1 MTFGTGAGPAR
12 SGKMNP
18 MGASRTYFR
27 ACGLVVWLV
36 MAIAQLAEDGAKG
49 EPVWPVAVG
58 AGLFA
63 AAFWHNTRPGGGA
76 TWQRWAIAL
85 LALQCLGATLVSA
98 EVLVLVAMQVPLVFG
113 PHGRVRW
120 MAGQFLWLACIAAAS
135 LSIGDFEPTF
145 GYSHLPWAAQVTVTI
160 LLVCLWQGFAFF
172 AAVVLENAERTGREL
187 ALRNGELQATQTL
200 LEESAKLGERLRIS
214 RELHDS
220 AGHLLTALSVN
231 LQLAARIVEGPGAE
245 QVRRAHVVARTL
257 LTEVREVVGAMRDE
271 ATINVGLAVQQ
282 LAAAVVRPAIHVD
295 IRNDFEVADPAR
307 AHALFRCVQEMIT
320 NTMRHG
326 DARNLWLYLGVV
338 DGRMKLEARDDG
350 KGCSNLR
357 EGNGLRGM
365 RERLEQFDGWLLV
378 ETAPNAGFSYRLE
391 IPLRAE
397 QS

>member
-1 MTFGTGAGPAR
+1 MVD
-12 SGKMNP
+12 

-36 MAIAQLAEDGAKG
+36 MALAQMAEDAAKG
-49 EPVWPVAVG
+49 DEVWPVAVG
-58 AGLFA
+58 AGLFT
-63 AAFWHNTRPGGGA
+63 AAFWHNTRPGGGRI
-76 TWQRWAIAL
+76 WQRWAVAL
-85 LALQCLGATLVSA
+85 LALQCFGATLVSA
-98 EVLVLVAMQVPLVFG
+98 DVLVLVAMQVPLVFG
-113 PHGRVRW
+113 PKGRVRW
-120 MAGQFLWLACIAAAS
+120 MVGQYLWLALLAGTALAS
-135 LSIGDFEPTF
+135 NDFEPTF
-145 GYSHLPWAAQVTVTI
+145 GYSHLPWAAQVTLTI
-160 LLVCLWQGFAFF
+160 ILVSLWQGFAFF
-172 AAVVLENAERTGREL
+172 AAVLLENAERTSREL

-200 LEESAKLGERLRIS
+200 LEESAKLGERIRIS

-231 LQLAARIVEGPGAE
+231 LQLAARLVEGPGTE

-257 LTEVREVVGAMRDE
+257 LTEVREVVGAMREE

-282 LAAAVVRPAIHVD
+282 LAAAVLRPAVHIEIAD
-295 IRNDFEVADPAR
+295 DLEVADPAR
-307 AHALFRCVQEMIT
+307 AHAVFRCVQEMIT

-350 KGCSNLR
+350 RGCVNLV

-378 ETAPNAGFSYRLE
+378 ETAAGAGFSYRLE

-397 QS
+397 AT